1 MTTETQTGVKELGEM
16 ALNFTQRNIASSLE
30 FAEKAVRAGPR
41 PCSSETSRTEQGR
54 YLRAY
59 LTPGIACVA

>member
-1 MTTETQTGVKELGEM
+1 MTTETQTGVKEVGAM
-16 ALNFTQRNIASSLE
+16 ALNSQRNIASSLE

-59 LTPGIACVA
+59 LTPGIAVA